1 MSAPELLIT
10 AGLLAVIAIGLGY
23 ILRRLGRD

>member
-1 MSAPELLIT
+1 MSGLELLIT
-10 AGLLAVIAIGLGY
+10 AGLLAIIAIGLGY